1 MKIKAT
7 SHGGLAGRGA
17 CYELDTTCAANGQA
31 LEDLLRRI
39 DFFGAAPTC
48 GVGADI
54 PRWDITVDDGAR
66 SHSVAVLE
74 DGASGGPGWQKLLE
88 HLRNSA

>member
-7 SHGGLAGRGA
+7 STGGLAGRTG
-17 CYELDTTCAANGQA
+17 CYELDTACAANGQA
-31 LEDLLRRI
+31 VEDLLHRI
-39 DFFGAAPTC
+39 DFFGAEPAC

-54 PRWDITVDDGAR
+54 PRWDITVDDGGR
-66 SHSVAVLE
+66 SRTVTVLE
-74 DGASGGPGWQKLLE
+74 DGASGGPGWQRLLE